1 MTKTH
6 FAKLMSLERDTV
18 EAHNRNVV
26 GKTHTGYCLETS
38 VMSWVTQLQRLK
50 QITRSWWALDNI
62 FFVSFYEAS
71 WIGEPPNTPTLIS
84 RPPLRNDTTWPK
96 RGGRTTSHFGDGVSF
111 YGATLL
117 HFSKSRFWR
126 QSNQERKHTIRNA
139 QPKVWNLR
147 QRRTLYAP
155 KVHSGRKYEFYAS
168 EMSPGLPCNLRN
180 WQRLQLVRFKMA
192 AELELIYCWS
202 PPNFHCLSVS
212 SLTDRQPSL

>member
-96 RGGRTTSHFGDGVSF
+96 RGGRTTSHFGNGVSF
-111 YGATLL
+111 HWATLL
-117 HFSKSRFWR
+117 HFSKRLIGNTNTPFGTHSQKSEILDNRG
-126 QSNQERKHTIRNA
+126 H
-139 QPKVWNLR
+139 
-147 QRRTLYAP
+147 YAP
-155 KVHSGRKYEFYAS
+155 KVHRRRTIRILRIWNEPRVALQSPQLTAS
-168 EMSPGLPCNLRN
+168 AARSFQDGGWARINL
-180 WQRLQLVRFKMA
+180 L
-192 AELELIYCWS
+192 LIAS
-202 PPNFHCLSVS
+202 
-212 SLTDRQPSL
+212 